1 MQVKIIA
8 VPAMGGEAM
17 NEQLNVFLRSKKILQ
32 VERRLVTPSDGGAY
46 WSFCIHYTE
55 DYSPVKMKERVD
67 YKAILDESAF
77 ERFSRF
83 REIRKEVAS
92 REQVPPYAV
101 FTDEELSELAKF
113 DVLTQSAMKSVK
125 GIGEKKT
132 EKYGVYFIP
141 PSHHDQG

>member
-67 YKAILDESAF
+67 YKMITDRSTNADDYPKHFFGVQAG
-77 ERFSRF
+77 RFKR
-83 REIRKEVAS
+83 
-92 REQVPPYAV
+92 
-101 FTDEELSELAKF
+101 AK
-113 DVLTQSAMKSVK
+113 S
-125 GIGEKKT
+125 
-132 EKYGVYFIP
+132 GV
-141 PSHHDQG
+141 